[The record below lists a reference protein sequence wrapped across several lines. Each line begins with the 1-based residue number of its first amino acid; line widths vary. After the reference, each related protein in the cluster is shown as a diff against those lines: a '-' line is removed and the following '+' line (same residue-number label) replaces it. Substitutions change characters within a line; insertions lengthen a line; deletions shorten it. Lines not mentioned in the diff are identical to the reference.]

1 MTTTSAGTSP
11 GRRRKK
17 KESDAIGYLFMLP
30 NLIIYGIFV
39 FIPTLCT
46 IFYSFTNFDLFNWKF
61 VGLSNYSKIFKDSFF
76 MKAIGNTLLY
86 AAGTIFISMAIG
98 LLLAV
103 LLNAFVPGRKLFRPL
118 FYLPNTISVIAACMA
133 WLYIYNPNTGILN
146 YLLKLFGGTPQSW
159 LLDVKL
165 SLLCIMV
172 MGIWSTLGY
181 NMIVFTS
188 GLQGIPEYL
197 YEAARIDGAGA
208 WVQFTRI
215 TMPML
220 APTTFFL
227 FVMAVI
233 NSFQE
238 FGHVYTMTNGGPM
251 NATTTIVH
259 QIYMNGF
266 EGYKMGYASSQAVF
280 LLVITTLVTLL
291 TFRYGD
297 RGGDADMA

>member
-1 MTTTSAGTSP
+1 
-11 GRRRKK
+11 
-17 KESDAIGYLFMLP
+17 
-30 NLIIYGIFV
+30 
-39 FIPTLCT
+39 
-46 IFYSFTNFDLFNWKF
+46 
-61 VGLSNYSKIFKDSFF
+61 
-76 MKAIGNTLLY
+76 
-86 AAGTIFISMAIG
+86 
-98 LLLAV
+98 
-103 LLNAFVPGRKLFRPL
+103 
-118 FYLPNTISVIAACMA
+118 MA

-233 NSFQE
+233 NSFQV
-238 FGHVYTMTNGGPM
+238 FGQVYTMTNGGPM

-259 QIYMNGF
+259 QI
-266 EGYKMGYASSQAVF
+266 
-280 LLVITTLVTLL
+280 
-291 TFRYGD
+291 
-297 RGGDADMA
+297 